1 MLKDSKP
8 TNKRKSDANKGKVGC
23 RGETHTLASKM
34 TELMSSCCK
43 ANQAE
48 QDTAATA

>member
-23 RGETHTLASKM
+23 RGTQHPLAGKM
-34 TELMSSCCK
+34 TALMSICSQSNLAQQDAP
-43 ANQAE
+43 ANA
-48 QDTAATA
+48 